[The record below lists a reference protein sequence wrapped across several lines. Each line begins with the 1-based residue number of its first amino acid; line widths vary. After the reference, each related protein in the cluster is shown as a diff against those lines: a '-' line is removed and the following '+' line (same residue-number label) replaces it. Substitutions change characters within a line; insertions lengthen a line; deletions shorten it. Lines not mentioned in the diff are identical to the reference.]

1 VYKVLFYKI
10 KGVYMKEF
18 QKIIWQTHQWE
29 YNELPELYKK
39 TSETWKVM
47 NPNWDYRY
55 IPNSQIRNEIEKI
68 STNYKLLEC
77 FDRQPNILSKA
88 DVYREV
94 MVYEYG
100 GLWADM
106 DSVCLFPIDKIIE
119 NNTDKEMIC
128 IPPVYKFGMNPET
141 NYQPESTEDSLNR
154 LLSGTESGYWI
165 SNAAFLGKKH
175 NKISEE
181 IVKAM
186 SGEWNFRESSFMG
199 TRAELYEKYHKD
211 MSLDLLCAFH
221 DGRLNIRSL

>member
-1 VYKVLFYKI
+1 MEN
-10 KGVYMKEF
+10 MKNFE
-18 QKIIWQTHQWE
+18 KIIWQTHQWE
-29 YNELPELYKK
+29 YDDLPELYKK

-47 NPNWDYRY
+47 NPEWDYRY

-68 STNYKLLEC
+68 STDYKILEC
-77 FDRQPNILSKA
+77 FDRQPSMLSKA
-88 DVYREV
+88 DVYREA

-106 DSVCLFPIDKIIE
+106 DSVCLFPLDKVVK
-119 NNTDKEMIC
+119 NNLDKEMIC
-128 IPPVYKFGMNPET
+128 IPPIYKFGMNPDT
-141 NYQPESTEDSLNR
+141 NYQQESTTTSIDR
-154 LLSGTESGYWI
+154 LLSGFEIGYWI

-186 SGEWNFRESSFMG
+186 SGEWNFKESSFMG
-199 TRAELYEKYHKD
+199 TRAELYEKYYTE

-221 DGRLNIRSL
+221 DGRLNLRNN